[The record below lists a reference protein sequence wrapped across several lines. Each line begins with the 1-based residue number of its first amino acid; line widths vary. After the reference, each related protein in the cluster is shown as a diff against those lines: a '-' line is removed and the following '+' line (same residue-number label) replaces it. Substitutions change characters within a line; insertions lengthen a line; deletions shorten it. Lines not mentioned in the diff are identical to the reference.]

1 MSPKVPQ
8 EDPALKAQR
17 LAAAERAEQ
26 ERIRAIQE
34 QLTMETQQRSGRFGL
49 RSLLGEFRPT
59 GGRASV
65 LGAG

>member
-1 MSPKVPQ
+1 MSPKIPQ

-17 LAAAERAEQ
+17 LAASERAEQ

-34 QLTMETQQRSGRFGL
+34 QLTMETTQRSTGSGL
-49 RSLLGEFRPT
+49 RSLLGSFRT
-59 GGRASV
+59 SGGRASL